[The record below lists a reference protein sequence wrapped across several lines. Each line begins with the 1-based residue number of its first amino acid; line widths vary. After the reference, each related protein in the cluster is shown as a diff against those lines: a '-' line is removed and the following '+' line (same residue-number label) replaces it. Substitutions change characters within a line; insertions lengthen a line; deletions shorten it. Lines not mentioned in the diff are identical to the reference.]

1 MPERLTFIIDTASEF
16 SSFDLLFKSIE
27 DIRRLLRD
35 VDYAMYR
42 RKPRDEWIVHSVKS
56 SAPTITVTPNR
67 ADQEAVNV
75 IGEGLRN
82 VTSGTDQPPQHFT
95 EKVLEDL
102 KKMRR
107 LFRGKAR
114 AHSMSVLMDEERIA
128 VIGEDIHE
136 QVDRILSYGYYNLGS
151 LEGTLEAINV
161 HGRAKVTIWDRVS
174 RSPVSCSIPKDNE
187 WIDHV
192 KRLLQKRVTVK
203 GNIRYFVNGVP
214 RSISKIVEIEDATP
228 DPNLPRAEFGSIPN
242 RSVLEVGAAEWLK
255 SIRGVFQE

>member
-1 MPERLTFIIDTASEF
+1 M
-16 SSFDLLFKSIE
+16 
-27 DIRRLLRD
+27 
-35 VDYAMYR
+35 
-42 RKPRDEWIVHSVKS
+42 
-56 SAPTITVTPNR
+56 
-67 ADQEAVNV
+67 
-75 IGEGLRN
+75 
-82 VTSGTDQPPQHFT
+82 
-95 EKVLEDL
+95 
-102 KKMRR
+102 
-107 LFRGKAR
+107 
-114 AHSMSVLMDEERIA
+114 
-128 VIGEDIHE
+128 
-136 QVDRILSYGYYNLGS
+136 
-151 LEGTLEAINV
+151 
-161 HGRAKVTIWDRVS
+161 TIWDRVS